1 MNYATEMEMNYES
14 DIREENRNLDCKL
27 ELCITVVLSEINYL
41 NFKSCMYKTKFI
53 VRSIYFS
60 K

>member
-1 MNYATEMEMNYES
+1 
-14 DIREENRNLDCKL
+14 
-27 ELCITVVLSEINYL
+27 
-41 NFKSCMYKTKFI
+41 MYKTKFI